1 MKIIVEAGS
10 LRCIRVH
17 PTKLFGG
24 AEAHPTGPLMLPRT
38 QPKRRPVDA
47 KIWERWR
54 NRDDQYFLV
63 LDALLLGRFS
73 RSTTPL
79 SDSLWPIPDLHIRS
93 HLHTY

>member
-1 MKIIVEAGS
+1 MPMKIIVEAGS

-47 KIWERWR
+47 KIWER
-54 NRDDQYFLV
+54 
-63 LDALLLGRFS
+63 
-73 RSTTPL
+73 
-79 SDSLWPIPDLHIRS
+79 
-93 HLHTY
+93 